1 MYRLDK
7 QGQKNQIEQYAER
20 MIEREKY
27 DQMQKQDQKALE
39 EFDVFG
45 SGRRTFK
52 EPNEFDNVFDA
63 VVLEQSPPQRKKS
76 DFDDIFD

>member
-27 DQMQKQDQKALE
+27 DQMQKKDIDALK

-45 SGRRTFK
+45 SGRRTFEK
-52 EPNEFDNVFDA
+52 PNEFDNVFNA
-63 VVLEQSPPQRKKS
+63 VVLEQSPLQRDKS
-76 DFDDIFD
+76 DFDDIFG

>member
-1 MYRLDK
+1 MNRLDEK
-7 QGQKNQIEQYAER
+7 GQKNQIEQYASR
-20 MIEREKY
+20 MIEREEY
-27 DQMQKQDQKALE
+27 EKQRKKDEEYLK

>member
-45 SGRRTFK
+45 NGS
-52 EPNEFDNVFDA
+52 EHYISDNT
-63 VVLEQSPPQRKKS
+63 
-76 DFDDIFD
+76 DFDDVFG

>member
-1 MYRLDK
+1 MIKMYRLDK

-27 DQMQKQDQKALE
+27 DQMQKKDIDALK

-45 SGRRTFK
+45 SGT
-52 EPNEFDNVFDA
+52 EHYISDNT
-63 VVLEQSPPQRKKS
+63 
-76 DFDDIFD
+76 DFDDVFG